1 MATAGSSQA
10 CQKTHVFLFSL
21 LGIFA
26 FPSALL
32 FCMICQHFLVPSHP
46 YACFQYSFFLVPNFL
61 PNVLLLLWMCLQQA
75 PSECLCF
82 IFEQLISRHINSLA
96 GNLFSSSKR
105 SLRLDVDSFCLPL
118 RQFSL
123 GSLGSLSSAFVE
135 IKRQTTMLITS
146 NMAHI

>member
-1 MATAGSSQA
+1 MLA
-10 CQKTHVFLFSL
+10 FS
-21 LGIFA
+21 I
-26 FPSALL
+26 
-32 FCMICQHFLVPSHP
+32 H
-46 YACFQYSFFLVPNFL
+46 FFLVPNFL
-61 PNVLLLLWMCLQQA
+61 PNVMLLLWMCLQQA

-105 SLRLDVDSFCLPL
+105 SLQLDVDSFCLPL